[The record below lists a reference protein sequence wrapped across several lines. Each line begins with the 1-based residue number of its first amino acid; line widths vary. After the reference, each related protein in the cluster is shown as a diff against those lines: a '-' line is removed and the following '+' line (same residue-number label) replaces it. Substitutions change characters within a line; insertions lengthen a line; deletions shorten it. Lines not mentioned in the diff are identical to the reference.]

1 MDSHVYP
8 DWYVGSAVTWSH
20 QIQYTVALHLC
31 VGTVVYPDYPLK
43 VFLIVTWIKYQ
54 DRSGAGFVTTWDGF
68 QDCPG
73 TLHVCVWAGSFI
85 LITPLKVFL
94 IVTWNK
100 YQDRPLRC

>member
-8 DWYVGSAVTWSH
+8 DWYVGSVVTWSH

-54 DRSGAGFVTTWDGF
+54 DRSGAGFVTTWDGS
-68 QDCPG
+68 QDCSRDVAR
-73 TLHVCVWAGSFI
+73 VCVCVCVCVQGRLS
-85 LITPLKVFL
+85 
-94 IVTWNK
+94 
-100 YQDRPLRC
+100 